1 MHQQHL
7 FNSPSCSSI
16 QNRAYYAQPSEETSK
31 INCTTEETG
40 DDRQS
45 QTVDLQMPR
54 QTVKANEQKTCDG
67 RCFAERRVHCRELG
81 KWGKPMLMTI
91 VGLENVFQRA
101 LGPLQWRKYC
111 KAVKASI
118 ANPTD
123 FCFIEELLCDWCL
136 NSRMAATGYD
146 SCPTMNEEL
155 LGDDSASFSCSTL
168 AASSSSST
176 NNASPQASTIS
187 TNSRNF
193 NKCSA
198 ANFQS
203 SSTLNDESTDRSSL
217 SAASLQFMM
226 ESAASNNNNNSGSQ
240 QQHFLGIQSSM
251 AFLASLFNHGATE
264 YPQNYLP
271 PLPSAFSSLLQ
282 KANQPAALQ
291 SPSIMP
297 PGFPK
302 IMANSK
308 PNLST
313 AVSPTFPLSLPPQF
327 NTQASFDLQQQQQLA
342 MTWHSQLL
350 ALSFLNSMQ
359 QQQQNGFF
367 FPQLPLN
374 SVIQPYNFDQ
384 QQQQLLTSA
393 SSDDEAFS
401 LLFGQRL
408 QQKKY
413 SPPTS
418 NQTFLSTGSIEG
430 SNKSDFPSQKIG
442 GDEQPLDLSAKP
454 SALKNTI
461 GNKTCPSRLKMN
473 ISDDVCSPHLIK
485 GILSQQIRDSH
496 DLDEEIDLN
505 ENGNTNTGVEQGS
518 INSNSNLLEDGSEA
532 ETPKLLGVKK
542 YSQADL
548 DAAVLDIRLGRLGTR
563 RASVVYGI
571 PRSTLRNKIYKLEAA
586 DELLTS
592 GLDCSNNNNN
602 SRHKRLAAVAL
613 NKKERKRVASTS
625 VSSSPRLKKEKQQEV
640 DEGIDPSNRSNVE
653 KNYAL
658 ISKKGENLKAK
669 NEHLESSLAI
679 KQQQQQLDVLIP
691 SASTSLTD
699 GMSVPAIT
707 AETLFKELTSQLG
720 QFVGQANNIEQLA
733 NNIPTEPQCDFDLE
747 KYQEFDP
754 KCKGKRQKRG
764 QYRKYNKDALD
775 RAVTAVRNGEMSV
788 HRAGSHFGVPHSTLE
803 YKVKER
809 NLMRIKSKKQH
820 GLLRLPPIL
829 TASTD
834 ASGIVQQQQQ
844 QNSLYSLQ
852 NNGNPNGEGH
862 KNAEE
867 EEEESCSPVTGENLL
882 GTMLKSLVSAA
893 SANNRGNNFC

>member
-1 MHQQHL
+1 MY
-7 FNSPSCSSI
+7 FNVRLDHF
-16 QNRAYYAQPSEETSK
+16 NGANTAKLLKYGNVGEERNLS
-31 INCTTEETG
+31 
-40 DDRQS
+40 
-45 QTVDLQMPR
+45 
-54 QTVKANEQKTCDG
+54 
-67 RCFAERRVHCRELG
+67 
-81 KWGKPMLMTI
+81 
-91 VGLENVFQRA
+91 
-101 LGPLQWRKYC
+101 
-111 KAVKASI
+111 ASI
-118 ANPTD
+118 ANPRD

-136 NSRMAATGYD
+136 NSSMAATELLCDWCLNSSMAATGYD

-176 NNASPQASTIS
+176 NNASPQASTTS

-198 ANFQS
+198 VNFQS
-203 SSTLNDESTDRSSL
+203 SSTLNDESSDRSSL

-226 ESAASNNNNNSGSQ
+226 EASAASNNNNSGSQ

-264 YPQNYLP
+264 YPQTYLP

-282 KANQPAALQ
+282 KTNPSVALQ
-291 SPSIMP
+291 SPSIIP
-297 PGFPK
+297 AGFPK
-302 IMANSK
+302 IMASSK
-308 PNLST
+308 PSLAT
-313 AVSPTFPLSLPPQF
+313 AVSPTFPLSLPPHF
-327 NTQASFDLQQQQQLA
+327 NTQSSLDVQQQQQQLA

-359 QQQQNGFF
+359 QQQQQQNGFI
-367 FPQLPLN
+367 FPPSFPLN
-374 SVIQPYNFDQ
+374 SVIQPSSFDQ
-384 QQQQLLTSA
+384 QHQQLLSSA

-408 QQKKY
+408 QQRKY

-430 SNKSDFPSQKIG
+430 SNKSDIPSQKIG

-461 GNKTCPSRLKMN
+461 GKTSCPSRLKMN

-485 GILSQQIRDSH
+485 GILSQQIRESH

-505 ENGNTNTGVEQGS
+505 ESGNINNGVV
-518 INSNSNLLEDGSEA
+518 NSNSNLLEDGSEA

-592 GLDCSNNNNN
+592 GLNCSTNNNNN
-602 SRHKRLAAVAL
+602 RHKRLAASAL
-613 NKKERKRVASTS
+613 NKKERKRVASSS
-625 VSSSPRLKKEKQQEV
+625 VSSSPRLKKEKQQEA
-640 DEGIDPSNRSNVE
+640 DEGIDLNNRSNVE

-658 ISKKGENLKAK
+658 IPKKGENLKAK
-669 NEHLESSLAI
+669 EKDEHLESSLAI

-691 SASTSLTD
+691 GASTSLTN
-699 GMSVPAIT
+699 GTSVPAIT

-733 NNIPTEPQCDFDLE
+733 NCIPTEPQCDFDLE

-820 GLLRLPPIL
+820 GLLRLPPVL
-829 TASTD
+829 TASSD
-834 ASGIVQQQQQ
+834 ASGSVQQQHQ
-844 QNSLYSLQ
+844 QNSQYSFQ
-852 NNGNPNGEGH
+852 NNNSNGEGY
-862 KNAEE
+862 KNAE
-867 EEEESCSPVTGENLL
+867 EEEESCSPVTGEVQNLL

-893 SANNRGNNFC
+893 SANNRGNNLC

>member
-1 MHQQHL
+1 MYFNVRLDHFNGANTAKPLKPISALAMVIRSKLAWKECLEVHL
-7 FNSPSCSSI
+7 S
-16 QNRAYYAQPSEETSK
+16 
-31 INCTTEETG
+31 
-40 DDRQS
+40 
-45 QTVDLQMPR
+45 
-54 QTVKANEQKTCDG
+54 
-67 RCFAERRVHCRELG
+67 
-81 KWGKPMLMTI
+81 
-91 VGLENVFQRA
+91 
-101 LGPLQWRKYC
+101 
-111 KAVKASI
+111 SI
-118 ANPTD
+118 ANPRD

-187 TNSRNF
+187 TNSRNL

-203 SSTLNDESTDRSSL
+203 SSTLNDESSDRSSL

-226 ESAASNNNNNSGSQ
+226 ESAASNNNNNSGPQ

-264 YPQNYLP
+264 YPQTYLP
-271 PLPSAFSSLLQ
+271 TLPSAFSSLLQ
-282 KANQPAALQ
+282 KTNQPSALQ
-291 SPSIMP
+291 SPSIIP
-297 PGFPK
+297 AGFPK
-302 IMANSK
+302 IMASSK

-313 AVSPTFPLSLPPQF
+313 AVSPTFPFSLPPHF
-327 NTQASFDLQQQQQLA
+327 NTQTSLDIQQQQQQQLA

-359 QQQQNGFF
+359 QQQQQNGFI
-367 FPQLPLN
+367 FPPHFPLN
-374 SVIQPYNFDQ
+374 SVIQPSNFDQ
-384 QQQQLLTSA
+384 QQQQLLSSA

-408 QQKKY
+408 QQRKY
-413 SPPTS
+413 SSPTS
-418 NQTFLSTGSIEG
+418 NQTFFSTGSIEG
-430 SNKSDFPSQKIG
+430 SNKSDIPSQKI

-454 SALKNTI
+454 SALKNAI
-461 GNKTCPSRLKMN
+461 GKTSCPSRLKMN

-505 ENGNTNTGVEQGS
+505 DNGNTNSSVV
-518 INSNSNLLEDGSEA
+518 NSNSNLLEDGSEA

-592 GLDCSNNNNN
+592 GLDCSTNNN
-602 SRHKRLAAVAL
+602 SSRHRRLAASAL

-625 VSSSPRLKKEKQQEV
+625 VSSSPRLKKEKQQEA
-640 DEGIDPSNRSNVE
+640 DEGIDLNNRSNVE
-653 KNYAL
+653 KNYAM
-658 ISKKGENLKAK
+658 IHKKGENLKAK
-669 NEHLESSLAI
+669 ENDSGEHLETSLAV
-679 KQQQQQLDVLIP
+679 KQQQQQQLDVLIP
-691 SASTSLTD
+691 SASTSLTVN
-699 GMSVPAIT
+699 GTSVPAIT

-733 NNIPTEPQCDFDLE
+733 NCIPTEPQCDFDLE

-829 TASTD
+829 TASSD
-834 ASGIVQQQQQ
+834 ASGGVQLQHQ
-844 QNSLYSLQ
+844 QNSLHSLQ
-852 NNGNPNGEGH
+852 NNNNSNGEGH

-867 EEEESCSPVTGENLL
+867 GEEESCSPVTGEVQNLL

-893 SANNRGNNFC
+893 SANNRGNNLC

>member
-1 MHQQHL
+1 MY
-7 FNSPSCSSI
+7 FNVRLDHF
-16 QNRAYYAQPSEETSK
+16 N
-31 INCTTEETG
+31 G
-40 DDRQS
+40 
-45 QTVDLQMPR
+45 
-54 QTVKANEQKTCDG
+54 ANTAKLLK
-67 RCFAERRVHCRELG
+67 V
-81 KWGKPMLMTI
+81 
-91 VGLENVFQRA
+91 
-101 LGPLQWRKYC
+101 
-111 KAVKASI
+111 ASI
-118 ANPTD
+118 ANPRD

-187 TNSRNF
+187 TNSRNL

-203 SSTLNDESTDRSSL
+203 SSTLNDESSDRSSL

-226 ESAASNNNNNSGSQ
+226 ESSAASANNNNNNPGSQ

-264 YPQNYLP
+264 YPQTYLP

-297 PGFPK
+297 AGFPK
-302 IMANSK
+302 IMASSK

-327 NTQASFDLQQQQQLA
+327 NTQSSLDLQQQQLA

-350 ALSFLNSMQ
+350 ALRFLNNMQQ
-359 QQQQNGFF
+359 QQQQNGFI
-367 FPQLPLN
+367 FPPLPL
-374 SVIQPYNFDQ
+374 NFDQ
-384 QQQQLLTSA
+384 QHQQLLSSA

-408 QQKKY
+408 QQRKY

-430 SNKSDFPSQKIG
+430 SNKSDFPSQKLEMNNHWIF
-442 GDEQPLDLSAKP
+442 L
-454 SALKNTI
+454 NTI
-461 GNKTCPSRLKMN
+461 GKTSCPSRLKMN

-485 GILSQQIRDSH
+485 GILSQQIRESH

-505 ENGNTNTGVEQGS
+505 ESGNTNSGVVLGA

-586 DELLTS
+586 DELMTG
-592 GLDCSNNNNN
+592 GLDCSTNNNN

-613 NKKERKRVASTS
+613 NKKERKRGASTS
-625 VSSSPRLKKEKQQEV
+625 VSSSPRLKKEKQQEA

-653 KNYAL
+653 KNYAM
-658 ISKKGENLKAK
+658 IHKKGENLKAK
-669 NEHLESSLAI
+669 EKDSGEYLESSLAI

-834 ASGIVQQQQQ
+834 ASGSVQQQQ
-844 QNSLYSLQ
+844 QNSQYSFQ
-852 NNGNPNGEGH
+852 NNNPNGEGH

-867 EEEESCSPVTGENLL
+867 EEEESCSPVTGEVQNLL

-893 SANNRGNNFC
+893 SANNRGNNLC